1 MRKIVEVIKR
11 ALTAAMGAVGRVRVP
26 GGGFLAKAWGYVA
39 SGILAVLASVYEF
52 VASPKVWLA
61 GVSFFVAGWLAAFS
75 FGNVPKRPVD
85 RSAVTHLENQIAIAN
100 NSISR
105 LTADLGEARARAAA
119 AEAKVA
125 EIEKAPVPVARP
137 VYRPR
142 KPAEPKAADPFAINW
157 PKLP

>member
-1 MRKIVEVIKR
+1 MRKIVEIIKR
-11 ALTAAMGAVGRVRVP
+11 ALISAIGAVSAVRVP
-26 GGGFLAKAWGYVA
+26 GSGFVAKALGYVA
-39 SGILAVLASVYEF
+39 KGIVAVLTSVYEF

-75 FGNVPKRPVD
+75 SGNVPKRPVD
-85 RSAVTHLENQIAIAN
+85 RSAVERVENQLAIAN

-105 LTADLGEARARAAA
+105 LAADLGEARARVAA

-125 EIEKAPVPVARP
+125 ELEKAPAPVARP

-142 KPAEPKAADPFAINW
+142 KPAEKPADPFAINW